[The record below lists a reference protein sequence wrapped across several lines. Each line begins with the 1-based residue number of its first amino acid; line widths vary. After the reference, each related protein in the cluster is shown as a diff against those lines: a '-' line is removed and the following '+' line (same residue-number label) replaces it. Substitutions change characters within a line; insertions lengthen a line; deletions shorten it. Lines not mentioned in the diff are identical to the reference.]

1 MSIDKVFHEENRKSQ
16 DLLNQLKTSDQEAL
30 HLYNKLE
37 DQKNSA
43 QSVTLTS
50 LLDAEIKTYRE
61 LNAAFNKCFKIQSE
75 LLAEDN
81 DNLKQVINYVT
92 EKQLEQQQALYLL
105 NNIIPINNSM
115 SLYLQAISRDY
126 KDWSKLCKMLL
137 KAGVD
142 TAAENIPV
150 VSNIK
155 SIFDKVNQIS
165 DLVNEYID
173 DGTDYSE
180 IDRELLIIEIH
191 TEVMKNTTQLFL
203 YQADILSQ
211 ED

>member
-1 MSIDKVFHEENRKSQ
+1 MSIDEMFHEENRKSQ

-30 HLYNKLE
+30 QLYNKLE
-37 DQKNSA
+37 GQKNTA

-105 NNIIPINNSM
+105 NNIIPINNSI

-126 KDWSKLCKMLL
+126 KDWRKLCKMLL